1 MSNLIFVKAIN
12 RSIHSSSAWNKFL
25 IHILKGPCPFLF
37 CYYKVM
43 KLSKSTK
50 LNDALLQMGL
60 RSPIE
65 VINHL
70 PYRYDDYSLT
80 PEVGLSHGKRLV
92 LFGTVITAP
101 IINFAGRFKIIT
113 FNFKSNGHNL
123 YRVTAFNRPYLRS
136 AIRMGGQYTIIA
148 TYDRLKHG
156 LNFIAFKHGA
166 IKEED
171 IIKPIYSLISSID
184 QHVFHRLV
192 RRLFNEAVPFV
203 EDIIPIYLQQ
213 KYRLLP
219 KVNSLKLAHFPTSFD
234 DVRQSLRTLK
244 YEEALL
250 FSLKTLLI
258 RRQNQLLTKSSK
270 PAINLLMI
278 NDFVKRLP
286 FKLSHDQLDAV
297 RDIINDM
304 NKAPLMYRLLQGDV
318 GSGKTVVASI
328 ALYANYLR
336 KDQGALM
343 APTDALAKQHFLTL
357 NDFFK
362 GIGVQIGLLVG
373 SKSRKERDIIKEM
386 LLDGVLDIVVGTHA
400 LFSEDVVYQSL
411 GLAIIDEQ
419 HRFGVNQRSLLSN
432 KGTRADLLLMS
443 ATPIPRTLALTLYSD
458 LDITTIKQ
466 FPFLKRH
473 VTTSIHKSDD
483 RLIHELIKQSLR
495 DKRRI
500 FIVAPLID
508 EGEITSFTVETL
520 FDQYEQTYPGLVSLL
535 HGRLGSEDKDQSLD
549 DFTSGRTP
557 ILVSTTVIE
566 VGIDVPSADLM
577 IVYDAE
583 RFGLASLHQ
592 LRGRIGRDGSAARFM
607 LVTDIELPDEHAR
620 LKVLIESNDG
630 FYIAEQDLKFRGPGE
645 LAGQR
650 QAGMP
655 NFAFI
660 NLYQD
665 HKMLEYARM
674 DAIEILSKEDQSSKK
689 IIEVASKNLDSTPYA

>member
-1 MSNLIFVKAIN
+1 
-12 RSIHSSSAWNKFL
+12 
-25 IHILKGPCPFLF
+25 
-37 CYYKVM
+37 
-43 KLSKSTK
+43 
-50 LNDALLQMGL
+50 
-60 RSPIE
+60 
-65 VINHL
+65 
-70 PYRYDDYSLT
+70 
-80 PEVGLSHGKRLV
+80 
-92 LFGTVITAP
+92 
-101 IINFAGRFKIIT
+101 
-113 FNFKSNGHNL
+113 
-123 YRVTAFNRPYLRS
+123 
-136 AIRMGGQYTIIA
+136 
-148 TYDRLKHG
+148 
-156 LNFIAFKHGA
+156 
-166 IKEED
+166 
-171 IIKPIYSLISSID
+171 
-184 QHVFHRLV
+184 
-192 RRLFNEAVPFV
+192 
-203 EDIIPIYLQQ
+203 
-213 KYRLLP
+213 
-219 KVNSLKLAHFPTSFD
+219 
-234 DVRQSLRTLK
+234 
-244 YEEALL
+244 
-250 FSLKTLLI
+250 
-258 RRQNQLLTKSSK
+258 
-270 PAINLLMI
+270 
-278 NDFVKRLP
+278 
-286 FKLSHDQLDAV
+286 
-297 RDIINDM
+297 
-304 NKAPLMYRLLQGDV
+304 
-318 GSGKTVVASI
+318 
-328 ALYANYLR
+328 
-336 KDQGALM
+336 
-343 APTDALAKQHFLTL
+343 
-357 NDFFK
+357 
-362 GIGVQIGLLVG
+362 
-373 SKSRKERDIIKEM
+373 M